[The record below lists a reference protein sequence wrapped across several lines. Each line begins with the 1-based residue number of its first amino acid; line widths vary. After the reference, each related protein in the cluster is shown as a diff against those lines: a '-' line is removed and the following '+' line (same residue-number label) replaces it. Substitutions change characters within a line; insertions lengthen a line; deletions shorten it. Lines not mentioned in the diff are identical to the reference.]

1 MRRFEVVSPFEPS
14 GDQGQA
20 IDKLSEGFLRGDK
33 FQTLKGVTGSGKAFT
48 MAKIIE
54 RVQRPTLIIS
64 HNKTLSAQLFRE
76 FKSFFPNNAVEYFV
90 SYYDYYQPE
99 AYVAARDLY
108 IEKDCDINREIDQMR
123 LRATY
128 SLMERRD
135 VIVVATVSCIY
146 GLGMPDVYK
155 GMRVHV
161 EKGQQLNTKKFAD
174 SLISLQYSRNDDVL
188 ERGNFRIKGDVIEV
202 FPPYMETD
210 EAYRIEL
217 DWDEVVKIRRFNV
230 LNRDVTGELDE
241 TVFYPAKHFVVPR
254 DKLIEATDRI
264 QKEMEEQVEFFRS
277 QGRMLEAERIKTR
290 TTYDIEML
298 KEMGTCPGI
307 ENYSGPIS
315 GRAHG
320 EPPATLL
327 HYFPDDFLCMI
338 DEAHVSVPQIGAMY
352 EGDRSRKEN
361 LINFGFRLPSA
372 FDNRPLK
379 KAEFDAKMNQIIYVT
394 ATPRPEEVKQ
404 STQVVE
410 QLIRPTGLLDPIVEV
425 RPSEGQMEDIYKEVR
440 ERIDRGERSLILTLT
455 KKMAEDLTDYLT
467 ELGLNVKYIHSEI
480 DTFERVEILKALR
493 IGEIDILIGIN
504 LLREGIDLP
513 EVSFIAL
520 LDADKIGFLRSETSL
535 IQIIGRAARN
545 AAGKVVMYAD
555 HMSPA
560 MEAAI
565 RETKHRREV
574 QEAYNKEH
582 GITPVTIKKAVE
594 DILEHEQQE
603 ARDEATMDLEVLKQ
617 GVNLFRAADRKKL
630 IKRLTQEMTACAE
643 RMEYEQAA
651 VYRDQ
656 IREIE
661 TQFGK

>member
-1 MRRFEVVSPFEPS
+1 
-14 GDQGQA
+14 
-20 IDKLSEGFLRGDK
+20 
-33 FQTLKGVTGSGKAFT
+33 
-48 MAKIIE
+48 
-54 RVQRPTLIIS
+54 
-64 HNKTLSAQLFRE
+64 
-76 FKSFFPNNAVEYFV
+76 
-90 SYYDYYQPE
+90 
-99 AYVAARDLY
+99 
-108 IEKDCDINREIDQMR
+108 
-123 LRATY
+123 
-128 SLMERRD
+128 
-135 VIVVATVSCIY
+135 
-146 GLGMPDVYK
+146 
-155 GMRVHV
+155 
-161 EKGQQLNTKKFAD
+161 
-174 SLISLQYSRNDDVL
+174 
-188 ERGNFRIKGDVIEV
+188 
-202 FPPYMETD
+202 
-210 EAYRIEL
+210 
-217 DWDEVVKIRRFNV
+217 
-230 LNRDVTGELDE
+230 
-241 TVFYPAKHFVVPR
+241 
-254 DKLIEATDRI
+254 
-264 QKEMEEQVEFFRS
+264 
-277 QGRMLEAERIKTR
+277 
-290 TTYDIEML
+290 
-298 KEMGTCPGI
+298 
-307 ENYSGPIS
+307 
-315 GRAHG
+315 
-320 EPPATLL
+320 
-327 HYFPDDFLCMI
+327 
-338 DEAHVSVPQIGAMY
+338 
-352 EGDRSRKEN
+352 
-361 LINFGFRLPSA
+361 
-372 FDNRPLK
+372 
-379 KAEFDAKMNQIIYVT
+379 MNQIIYVT

-425 RPSEGQMEDIYKEVR
+425 RPSEGQMEDIYREVR
-440 ERIDRGERSLILTLT
+440 ERIDRNERSLILTLT